1 MRFERHKKID
11 KKKIADAINE
21 IWAIMRELDSPAD
34 AARALAGAHVM
45 LVEESADTEA
55 EVRACLRDVDVFVL
69 ESWSKRSGIP
79 LAS

>member
-1 MRFERHKKID
+1 MPIE
-11 KKKIADAINE
+11 KKKIPDAVNE
-21 IWAIMRELDSPAD
+21 IWAIMRSLDSPAD

-45 LVEESADTEA
+45 LMEEDSETEA
-55 EVRACLRDVDVFVL
+55 DVRAKLRDVDVFVL

>member
-1 MRFERHKKID
+1 MPIE
-11 KKKIADAINE
+11 KKKIADAVNE
-21 IWAIMRELDSPAD
+21 IWAIMRSLDSPAD

-45 LVEESADTEA
+45 LMEEDSETEA
-55 EVRACLRDVDVFVL
+55 DVRAKLRDVDVFVL